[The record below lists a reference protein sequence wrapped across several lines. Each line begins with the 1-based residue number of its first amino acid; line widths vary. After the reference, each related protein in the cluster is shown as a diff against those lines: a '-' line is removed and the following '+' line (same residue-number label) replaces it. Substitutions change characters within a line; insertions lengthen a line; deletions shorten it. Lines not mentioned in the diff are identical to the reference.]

1 MPINGHSVIVGILAR
16 RVEGMIKENRE
27 RNNYKKSKEK
37 NYTEEDIREC
47 ERYFE
52 NEILNISKLKD
63 DYDKF
68 IFYAKKYAKYL
79 KDNRLS
85 TSQIRKVYSDIM
97 NANNV
102 MELKR
107 LRPKLAYIQG
117 RNKKVIG
124 IQSFLS
130 ILDKGLERLSVDNR
144 EDEIKSLKEFAETI
158 VAYRKYYGDKE

>member
-68 IFYAKKYAKYL
+68 IVYAKK
-79 KDNRLS
+79 
-85 TSQIRKVYSDIM
+85 
-97 NANNV
+97 
-102 MELKR
+102 
-107 LRPKLAYIQG
+107 
-117 RNKKVIG
+117 
-124 IQSFLS
+124 
-130 ILDKGLERLSVDNR
+130 
-144 EDEIKSLKEFAETI
+144 
-158 VAYRKYYGDKE
+158 

>member
-1 MPINGHSVIVGILAR
+1 MGKSNG
-16 RVEGMIKENRE
+16 
-27 RNNYKKSKEK
+27 EK
-37 NYTEEDIREC
+37 NENKKNSEDISETVMYL
-47 ERYFE
+47 EK
-52 NEILNISKLKD
+52 EILNISQLKD